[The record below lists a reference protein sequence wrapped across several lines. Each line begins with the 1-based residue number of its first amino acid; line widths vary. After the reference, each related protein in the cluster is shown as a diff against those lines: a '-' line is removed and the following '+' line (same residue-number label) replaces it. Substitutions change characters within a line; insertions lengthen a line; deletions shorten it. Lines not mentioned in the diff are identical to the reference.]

1 MIQTYILN
9 IINYFKLFNLVIP
22 NLSNDMKKKLSI
34 FLIAAISFSGCELFT
49 DPCKDIT
56 CLNGGN
62 CLDGTCL
69 CDDYYEGP
77 NCEKEERE
85 KYFGTYA
92 GNTTYSDSQGN
103 TNTYADTKEISP
115 SIQGISFFD
124 LSGIYGSLDSSGASE
139 FSIPTQGNL
148 NPGSTDSSFF
158 SGFGSFSGNSA
169 SWTVTVESNGSTVTM
184 SFTGN
189 K

>member
-1 MIQTYILN
+1 M
-9 IINYFKLFNLVIP
+9 IP

-34 FLIAAISFSGCELFT
+34 LLIAAIRFHDWELFT
-49 DPCKDIT
+49 YPCKDIT
-56 CLNGGN
+56 CLNEGN
-62 CLDGTCL
+62 CVDGICL
-69 CDDYYEGP
+69 CADYYEGP

-85 KYFGTYA
+85 KYYGTYA

-124 LSGIYGSLDSSGASE
+124 LNGIYGSLDSSGALE
-139 FSIPTQGNL
+139 FTIPTQGNL

-158 SGFGSFSGNSA
+158 SGSGSFSGNSA
-169 SWTVTVESNGSTVTM
+169 SWTVTVESSGSTVTM
-184 SFTGN
+184 SFTGS